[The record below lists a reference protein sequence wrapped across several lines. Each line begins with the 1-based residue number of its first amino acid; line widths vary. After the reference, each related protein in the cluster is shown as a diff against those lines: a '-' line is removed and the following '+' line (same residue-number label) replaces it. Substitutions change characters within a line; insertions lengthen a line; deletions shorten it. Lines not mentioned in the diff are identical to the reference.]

1 MSADPSRAPDVSPSP
16 DTPPAPKATAQRS
29 PDSQRAVIRQL
40 ATLSWPII
48 GLNLMNVLALAV
60 DTAFC
65 GRLPDATTALTALG
79 YSTQLLF
86 LLLVGMMGLTVGT
99 VAVVARAH
107 GAKDRERV
115 DHALQQGAQLS
126 VLLGLLA
133 AVVGNLIAAPFV
145 RVLGGSEPVVECATA
160 YLRPMLLATA
170 LPYLNILLGAVLRG
184 VGNTRLAFQIA
195 LLINGLNA
203 LFNYVLVLGRFGAPS
218 LGVEGAAYGTIL
230 AYAIGVAA
238 MVIALRSGREP
249 ALTLHLRPVPLDRP
263 MVGQLLRI
271 GWPAAADMVLVNAAF
286 LSIVGMLGSIDQI
299 AVAAHG
305 VGLRV
310 QALAFVPGMAIAQA
324 TAALTGQALG
334 ARTPERVRLVAR
346 AGVLLCLSVM
356 SVLALILFAFDAHIL
371 AIFEIDPAGPLGQ
384 YALMWMHELGAAMP
398 VAGVHTALV
407 GVLQGAGATMVPLRI
422 NILATTLQV
431 PASWLLGIWMG
442 WGPFGVWM
450 AFPLSFL
457 LRTALSAR
465 AVARHK
471 WGGS

>member
-1 MSADPSRAPDVSPSP
+1 MNTNA
-16 DTPPAPKATAQRS
+16 PPAAAGLAPR
-29 PDSQRAVIRQL
+29 PPEGQRAVIRQL

-107 GAKDRERV
+107 GARDRELV
-115 DHALQQGAQLS
+115 DHALRQGAQLS
-126 VLLGLLA
+126 VLLGLVAGVL
-133 AVVGNLIAAPFV
+133 GNVIAAPFV
-145 RVLGGSEPVVECATA
+145 RALGGSEPVVETATA

-203 LFNYVLVLGRFGAPS
+203 LFNYMLVLGRLGAPS

-238 MVIALRSGREP
+238 MITALRRGREP
-249 ALTLHLRPVPLDRP
+249 ALTLRLRPVAFDRP
-263 MVGQLLRI
+263 MIGQLLRI

-286 LSIVGMLGSIDQI
+286 LSIVAMLGGIDQV

-356 SVLALILFAFDAHIL
+356 SVLALILFVFDAHIL
-371 AIFEIDPAGPLGQ
+371 AIFEIDPTGPLGQ
-384 YALMWMHELGAAMP
+384 YALTWMHALGAGMP
-398 VAGVHTALV
+398 IAGVHTALV

-422 NILATTLQV
+422 NVVASALQV
-431 PASWLLGIWMG
+431 PASWLLGIGLGM
-442 WGPFGVWM
+442 GPFGVWI
-450 AFPLSFL
+450 AFPLSFF

-471 WGGS
+471 WGGP